1 MANYA
6 EALDRVRQ
14 QAERNYANR
23 EEGDGAIQGVFNGI
37 LNQLNQDL
45 DPNNVEKPLSIF
57 GQALDSI
64 VPFKQR
70 QIEDAANLQA
80 QLAQAKFTA
89 EAPVRA
95 EGYAERL
102 EAQLKEATILQ
113 KKEAVFKTDEALQ
126 TLRVDEESNRDFI
139 RTAVENNPA
148 LAKTIVSRSDP
159 KNRHL
164 FQVIPEGV
172 EPGIKAGEKI
182 YTHPIT
188 GQQLYSTSD
197 VNAINLNYHHSRLGK
212 TFREKL
218 EKEGFSPEELRN
230 LSFEAREKLFS
241 NKDFKEVLK
250 ETVGS
255 ISPELLESHEIY
267 NQALNER
274 TKQINDVLKTRYT
287 MIEADIR
294 KNELIRATAQ
304 KEADRKSQAPEYVAV
319 VERQDIIL
327 KDLKEKRLRVE
338 LDGRFQDKIRAMVHK
353 KAFAL
358 SLLKKEEVRSDRAK
372 INIDRAI
379 RLTMND
385 PELKAYKEQLEFFYG
400 TATDKVGTASTSSAG
415 ISTNE
420 VPLAAGHGKVPSLA
434 TNPVSLPLRTTSED
448 EVP

>member
-1 MANYA
+1 MDLN
-6 EALDRVRQ
+6 
-14 QAERNYANR
+14 QAYRDIREQTARNNAAK
-23 EEGDGAIQGVFNGI
+23 EEDNGVLQEVFTGI
-37 LNQLNQDL
+37 LGQLNQDL
-45 DPNNVEKPLSIF
+45 DPNNVGKKLSPY
-57 GQALDSI
+57 GALLDS
-64 VPFKQR
+64 VTGFKQR
-70 QIEDAANLQA
+70 QIEDAAKLQA
-80 QLAQAKFTA
+80 RLAQAEYTA
-89 EAPVRA
+89 GEPLRVKTRADELEA
-95 EGYAERL
+95 RL
-102 EAQLKEATILQ
+102 EQDRVAKKVDATYALKQ
-113 KKEAVFKTDEALQ
+113 ALP
-126 TLRVDEESNRDFI
+126 TLRVDEESNKEFI

-148 LAKTIVSRSDP
+148 LAKTIITRSAP

-172 EPGIKAGEKI
+172 EPGISAGEKI
-182 YTHPIT
+182 YTNPTT

-218 EKEGFSPEELRN
+218 EKKGFSPEEIKN

-241 NKDFKEVLK
+241 NKAFKEVLK
-250 ETVGS
+250 ETVDS

-338 LDGRFQDKIRAMVHK
+338 LDGRFQNKIRAMVHR

-358 SLLKKEEVRSDRAK
+358 SLLKKEEVRLDRAK
-372 INIDRAI
+372 ININTAI
-379 RLTMND
+379 QLTMND
-385 PELKAYKEQLEFFYG
+385 PELKDYKEQLEFYYG
-400 TATDKVGTASTSSAG
+400 TVTGKIAPESTSSAG
-415 ISTNE
+415 TSPP
-420 VPLAAGHGKVPSLA
+420 VRPPLSGTRPPVIGKTERLIE
-434 TNPVSLPLRTTSED
+434 ED
-448 EVP
+448 TGL

>member
-1 MANYA
+1 MDLN
-6 EALDRVRQ
+6 
-14 QAERNYANR
+14 QAYRDIREQTARNNAAK
-23 EEGDGAIQGVFNGI
+23 EEDNGVLQEVFTGI
-37 LNQLNQDL
+37 LGQLNQDL
-45 DPNNVEKPLSIF
+45 DPNNVGKKLSPY
-57 GQALDSI
+57 GALLDS
-64 VPFKQR
+64 VTGFKQR
-70 QIEDAANLQA
+70 QIEDAAKLQA
-80 QLAQAKFTA
+80 RLAQAEYTA
-89 EAPVRA
+89 GEPLRVKTRADELEA
-95 EGYAERL
+95 RL
-102 EAQLKEATILQ
+102 EQDRVAKKVDATYALKQ
-113 KKEAVFKTDEALQ
+113 ALP
-126 TLRVDEESNRDFI
+126 TLRVDEESNKEFI

-148 LAKTIVSRSDP
+148 LAKTIITRSAP

-164 FQVIPEGV
+164 FKVIPEGV
-172 EPGIKAGEKI
+172 EPGISAGEKI
-182 YTHPIT
+182 YTNPTT

-218 EKEGFSPEELRN
+218 EGQGFSIEEMRN

-241 NKDFKEVLK
+241 NDKFKAVLK
-250 ETVGS
+250 ETVQTVT
-255 ISPELLESHEIY
+255 PELLQSHEIY
-267 NQALNER
+267 HQALNER

-287 MIEADIR
+287 MIERDISKLEAAR
-294 KNELIRATAQ
+294 IDAE
-304 KEADRKSQAPEYVAV
+304 KEARRKAKDDRYQNV
-319 VERQDIIL
+319 VDRIDVRL
-327 KDLKEKRLRVE
+327 DNLKEKRLRVE

>member
-139 RTAVENNPA
+139 RTAVENKPA

-172 EPGIKAGEKI
+172 EPGIKVGEKI

-218 EKEGFSPEELRN
+218 EKKGFSPEEIKN

-241 NKDFKEVLK
+241 NDKFKAVLK
-250 ETVGS
+250 ETVQTVT
-255 ISPELLESHEIY
+255 PELLQSHEIY
-267 NQALNER
+267 HQALNER

-287 MIEADIR
+287 MIERDISKLEAAR
-294 KNELIRATAQ
+294 IDAE
-304 KEADRKSQAPEYVAV
+304 KEARRKAKDDRYQNV
-319 VERQDIIL
+319 VDRIDVRL
-327 KDLKEKRLRVE
+327 DNLKEKRLRVE
-338 LDGRFQDKIRAMVHK
+338 LDGRFQNKIRAMVHR

-358 SLLKKEEVRSDRAK
+358 SLLKKEEVRLDRAK
-372 INIDRAI
+372 ININTAI
-379 RLTMND
+379 QLTMND
-385 PELKAYKEQLEFFYG
+385 PELKDYKEQLEFYYG
-400 TATDKVGTASTSSAG
+400 TVTGKIAPESTSSAG
-415 ISTNE
+415 TSPP
-420 VPLAAGHGKVPSLA
+420 VRPPLSGTRPPVIGKTERLIE
-434 TNPVSLPLRTTSED
+434 ED
-448 EVP
+448 TGL